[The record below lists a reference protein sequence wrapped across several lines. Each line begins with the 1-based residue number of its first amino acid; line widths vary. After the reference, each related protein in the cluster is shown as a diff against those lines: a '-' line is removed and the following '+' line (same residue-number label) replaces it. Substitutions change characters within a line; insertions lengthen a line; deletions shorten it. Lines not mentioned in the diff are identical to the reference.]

1 MRKRGGLS
9 PVTVVW
15 GTLLLLAIAL
25 GAAAIWLVQRRHGTK
40 PPSANAVDLSGDGM
54 ETPPAAPEIEIRDD
68 CVLGSPDCELVWI
81 PDLED
86 KGSASEVPPSPSAS
100 ESSPELPSK
109 PPTQAAP
116 HNVIHETEAAPSP
129 SPAPPRKAMRAPT
142 VASVAPPRDALLLPP
157 ARPLPASP
165 ERSITSPAFEAISAH
180 SMNPPVQPAS
190 EADAAVRA
198 ELESRL
204 VIVVGMGVH
213 SGSEQ
218 TRAKIQ
224 AKGVHG
230 GLPLFEVHVPSFLTV
245 AQPNFIYRQGA
256 AAG

>member
-1 MRKRGGLS
+1 
-9 PVTVVW
+9 
-15 GTLLLLAIAL
+15 
-25 GAAAIWLVQRRHGTK
+25 
-40 PPSANAVDLSGDGM
+40 
-54 ETPPAAPEIEIRDD
+54 
-68 CVLGSPDCELVWI
+68 
-81 PDLED
+81 
-86 KGSASEVPPSPSAS
+86 
-100 ESSPELPSK
+100 
-109 PPTQAAP
+109 
-116 HNVIHETEAAPSP
+116 
-129 SPAPPRKAMRAPT
+129 
-142 VASVAPPRDALLLPP
+142 
-157 ARPLPASP
+157 
-165 ERSITSPAFEAISAH
+165 
-180 SMNPPVQPAS
+180 MNPPVQPAS

-256 AAG
+256 AAGGEVGRGAPGTPRAVPTRRFYLAFDHNDALYEKESFRQHVEAEFGTMLAAEVRRWFMAVAGSCLASVLQRPLSQDAKRWHPPGYKPGVTVDGSSLVATLHWVHCNYAGKPSWAHSDAIMAGFKVR